1 MPVISIRVSK
11 EEKIFLKKLLNST
24 EITFL
29 NLCVVIPANSRNVSR
44 LCHLQ
49 ATNERA

>member
-29 NLCVVIPANSRNVSR
+29 NLCVVIPCKQQKR
-44 LCHLQ
+44 
-49 ATNERA
+49 

>member
-11 EEKIFLKKLLNST
+11 EEKDFLKKLLNST

-29 NLCVVIPANSRNVSR
+29 NLCVVNSLQTAETVSR

-49 ATNERA
+49 AN